1 MEIINKISQTPGTG
15 QVESTKSANVQMDQ
29 ENLELS
35 SSNPL
40 VQKDFQVKLEDIIK
54 NKLTDLT
61 SLLESRDQLV
71 GSLPEDIKKIV
82 QEILQQM
89 TSTKDV
95 AQGMEHSLHTQ
106 KNIAEQLTNLANILE
121 IAATLQKGEYQDVQ
135 SVLKRIA
142 EMVKG
147 QAEMSP
153 DQLANQLSQLVK
165 QLNSLP
171 QNTRQAVEQFLQQL
185 FPESGQSLG
194 ENKENTLLQ
203 LARQLASNTSLPQGE
218 LKQVAKQLLQQ
229 LTPENLKQLSE
240 NDKNSVA
247 QLTKL
252 LEKNMPSGLQQ
263 SSVVNQMPD
272 LPEVWTLLQTID
284 AQQFNDIP
292 PKVLEQTATTL
303 QELYQEMKASPDK
316 AAVAAKL
323 ENFVQNLPPE
333 LGKAVQQAIKQ
344 GFQDNSVL
352 TLIKSFENAALLNG
366 QESKDI
372 EAFMAKL
379 AENPMPKS
387 LAAPAADLL
396 AQVAKQLSETTV
408 TIEQLKTLM
417 KQIQNQL
424 LSPNDKLI
432 EKAQPGLEQ
441 LTKAVEQNIPQ
452 ALQDMATK
460 NKLPELSKM
469 WVLLKAAGGEPYQNS
484 SLESLQKSA
493 GSIKELAQSLYK
505 SLAGETEKQ
514 IDHKSLSFS
523 LPLYFTDG
531 TRYPAHIHIYH
542 QEKESSNQVT
552 KKQFETWM
560 RVSLDTEN
568 IGIVDSVFR
577 LYEENKL
584 DLRVIFPDSPAVSEF
599 TQTLPEIRKSIDDTT
614 LKLTNIMINKI

>member
-1 MEIINKISQTPGTG
+1 MEINKVSQTPGTG

-61 SLLESRDQLV
+61 SLLESRDQLI
-71 GSLPEDIKKIV
+71 GSLPDDIKKTV

-95 AQGMEHSLHTQ
+95 AQGMEHSLTTQ

-135 SVLKRIA
+135 TVLKRIA
-142 EMVKG
+142 ELVKG

-194 ENKENTLLQ
+194 ENKENRLLE
-203 LARQLASNTSLPQGE
+203 LASQLASNTSLPQGE

-240 NDKNSVA
+240 TDKNSLV

-284 AQQFNDIP
+284 AQQFKGIP
-292 PKVLEQTATTL
+292 PKVLEQTANTL

-344 GFQDNSVL
+344 GVQDNSVL
-352 TLIKSFENAALLNG
+352 ALIKSFENAALLNG
-366 QESKDI
+366 QESKDV
-372 EAFMAKL
+372 ETFMAKL
-379 AENPMPKS
+379 AQNPMPKS

-396 AQVAKQLSETTV
+396 AQVEKQLSDTTV
-408 TIEQLKTLM
+408 TIEQLKSLM
-417 KQIQNQL
+417 KQIQNRL
-424 LSPNDKLI
+424 LSPNDKFI

-469 WVLLKAAGGEPYQNS
+469 WVLLKAAGGEAYQNS

-531 TRYPAHIHIYH
+531 TRYPAHIHIYQ
-542 QEKESSNQVT
+542 QEKETSNQVT

-584 DLRVIFPDSPAVSEF
+584 DLRVIFPDSPAISEF

-614 LKLTNIMINKI
+614 LKLTNIMVNKI

>member
-1 MEIINKISQTPGTG
+1 MEINKVSQTPGPG
-15 QVESTKSANVQMDQ
+15 QVESTKSVNVQIGQ
-29 ENLELS
+29 ENLEVS

-61 SLLESRDQLV
+61 SLLEDRDQLV

-82 QEILQQM
+82 QEILQQT

-95 AQGMEHSLHTQ
+95 AQGMEHSLNTQ

-203 LARQLASNTSLPQGE
+203 LTRQLASNTSLPQGE
-218 LKQVAKQLLQQ
+218 LKQIAKQLLQQ
-229 LTPENLKQLSE
+229 LTPENLKHLSE
-240 NDKNSVA
+240 SDNNSVA

-252 LEKNMPSGLQQ
+252 LEKNMPSGMQ
-263 SSVVNQMPD
+263 SLVVSEIPD
-272 LPEVWTLLQTID
+272 LPEVWTLLKTID

-292 PKVLEQTATTL
+292 PKVLEEAAATL
-303 QELYQEMKASPDK
+303 QELYQEMKTSPDK
-316 AAVAAKL
+316 ATVAAKL

-344 GFQDNSVL
+344 GVQDNSVL
-352 TLIKSFENAALLNG
+352 TLVKSFENAALLNG
-366 QESKDI
+366 QESKDVD
-372 EAFMAKL
+372 AFMAKL
-379 AENPMPKS
+379 AENPMSKS

-408 TIEQLKTLM
+408 TIEQVKTLM

-432 EKAQPGLEQ
+432 EKAQPGIEQ

-460 NKLPELSKM
+460 NKFPELSKM

-542 QEKESSNQVT
+542 QEKENSNQVT